1 MRADALASV
10 GVRERASRI
19 RTVRYQSAGDCG
31 SACVLLSTLL
41 SDRESQPR
49 TRQRGSGAALGL
61 VSGLGLPP
69 RLTYDAVNG
78 LGCREE
84 LFVSAEASGQL

>member
-1 MRADALASV
+1 M
-10 GVRERASRI
+10 
-19 RTVRYQSAGDCG
+19 
-31 SACVLLSTLL
+31 
-41 SDRESQPR
+41 PR
-49 TRQRGSGAALGL
+49 TLQRGSGAALSL
-61 VSGLGLPP
+61 VSGLGQPP